1 MIFIFLIIL
10 IFLFL
15 FLIFIKNKEK
25 FVLNTDLINQI
36 NTNKKDIDYLK
47 TREKASH
54 TMFGRPI
61 LSNKILIDEFSTKLE
76 KITTDNLNHRNVTK
90 SLIGEFSAKLEN
102 IIDEI
107 AVVSNANTAVLNTT
121 EDKIANLKL
130 EVLEDQQASMEQIKA
145 DTKVAWDWMVA
156 KHGAVLNTTED
167 KIANLKLAVLNTTED
182 KIANLKLAVL
192 KDQQASIEQLK
203 AETKVAW
210 DWMVAKHGA
219 VLNTTEDK
227 IANLKLAVLNTTEDK
242 IANLKLA
249 VLKDQQASMEQIKAD
264 TKVAWDWMVAKHG
277 ANASEYKT
285 TEDKIIKHG
294 AEIDTLTTNLEGYAD
309 TTTNN
314 SEDIKNLKEKLEGY
328 ASSTNLAYA
337 KFDKY
342 DNYISAVKQTV
353 KFTDEGIECKGNNDN
368 NYKYDYC
375 PENIKNLFPSN

>member
-130 EVLEDQQASMEQIKA
+130 EVLEDQQAR
-145 DTKVAWDWMVA
+145 
-156 KHGAVLNTTED
+156 
-167 KIANLKLAVLNTTED
+167 
-182 KIANLKLAVL
+182 
-192 KDQQASIEQLK
+192 IEQLK